1 MGISSNLQGLMD
13 AQSPGT
19 QSRGVF
25 FSPNFLAFGFWGIA
39 NKRQKERCVLFMF
52 YFFLMVNCM
61 ILF

>member
-39 NKRQKERCVLFMF
+39 NKRQKER
-52 YFFLMVNCM
+52 
-61 ILF
+61 